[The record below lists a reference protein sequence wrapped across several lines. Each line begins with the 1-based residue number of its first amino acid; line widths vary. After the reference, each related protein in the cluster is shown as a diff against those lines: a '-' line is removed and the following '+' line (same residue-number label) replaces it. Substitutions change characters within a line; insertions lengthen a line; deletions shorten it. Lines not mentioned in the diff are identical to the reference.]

1 MVATLVVTG
10 LVNSWFLVGYENVP
24 TLLATPYSQ
33 LLVTKILL
41 FCAML
46 ALAALNRF
54 RLTPRFEQA
63 MASDD
68 PVSAMGAL
76 RLSLSFETA
85 CVVAILVLVAWLRT
99 LVPPVSAA

>member
-1 MVATLVVTG
+1 
-10 LVNSWFLVGYENVP
+10 
-24 TLLATPYSQ
+24 PYGQ

-41 FCAML
+41 FGAML

-68 PVSAMGAL
+68 HVSAMGAL
-76 RLSLSFETA
+76 RLSLSFETG
-85 CVVAILVLVAWLRT
+85 CVIAILALVAMLGT
-99 LVPPVSAA
+99 LAPPLSAV